1 MVKDGKTLAGGTI
14 PHLIRGGLKDGFV
27 KCSDYG
33 PAVGDDAKKDA
44 EAAKAKFM
52 DGSMVIFKGPL
63 MDNTGKVIVPDGQEY
78 NQKDIELEK
87 MGWLVDGV
95 IGSTKS

>member
-1 MVKDGKTLAGGTI
+1 MELDAGL
-14 PHLIRGGLKDGFV
+14 HQLRRGGLKEGFV

-33 PAVGDDAKKDA
+33 PAVTDDAKKDA

-63 MDNTGKVIVPDGQEY
+63 MDNTGKEILPAGQEY
-78 NQKDIELEK
+78 KQQDISLES

>member
-1 MVKDGKTLAGGTI
+1 
-14 PHLIRGGLKDGFV
+14 
-27 KCSDYG
+27 
-33 PAVGDDAKKDA
+33 
-44 EAAKAKFM
+44 
-52 DGSMVIFKGPL
+52 
-63 MDNTGKVIVPDGQEY
+63 MDNTGKVIGPDGQEY